1 MMHVADVACI
11 DNNYH
16 LQLAGLLLLYKG
28 LSAFCKTR
36 GRS

>member
-11 DNNYH
+11 NNNH